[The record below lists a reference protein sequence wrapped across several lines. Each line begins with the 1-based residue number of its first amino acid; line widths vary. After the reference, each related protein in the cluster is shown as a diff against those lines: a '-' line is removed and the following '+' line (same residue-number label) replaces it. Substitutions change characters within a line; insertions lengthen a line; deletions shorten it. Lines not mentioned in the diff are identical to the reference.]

1 MHACT
6 SKSFTFRC
14 STENKSKLRRTDQA
28 PKSTQGQYS
37 SFTSSKWAQPQRCP
51 PLSVDEVKHAFLV
64 FRWLHLSKDVR
75 SRVRCN
81 EIHCYVRFEFLTIK
95 RCMAVKD
102 KQDVSA
108 HRLSS
113 VNTKNNLKTIYKWIQ
128 TSCLSLIFM
137 LHSAIKNS
145 SHHIAGSST
154 TWLQEAL
161 VASLVSCIPNSSVR
175 SWQNHIAKWPTDP
188 HC

>member
-6 SKSFTFRC
+6 SRSFTFRC

-37 SFTSSKWAQPQRCP
+37 SFTSSKWAQLQRCP
-51 PLSVDEVKHAFLV
+51 PLSMDEVKHAFLV
-64 FRWLHLSKDVR
+64 FRWLHLSKGVPEWYVMR
-75 SRVRCN
+75 S
-81 EIHCYVRFEFLTIK
+81 IAMWGFEFLTIK
-95 RCMAVKD
+95 RCMAIND

-113 VNTKNNLKTIYKWIQ
+113 VNTKNNLKRIYKYIQ

-145 SHHIAGSST
+145 SHHIAGSPT